1 MLPFYQIDSSFQT
14 YWWKHN
20 KSKSNLPL
28 VAAFDFE
35 NALYIA
41 ETIKSTKNDAPF
53 QEFMLNLF
61 TIICNYFSYKEKDR
75 DRSSLWR
82 ENSTK
87 SKLAKAVSGYN
98 SEDHSLKT
106 IITKTY
112 LLRPSWLA
120 FQVQMNLL
128 KTDRFLLCGERNN
141 YDPKAYTMLE
151 KFIPKSIPV
160 EDIPKIDT
168 SFALSLIGKIT
179 EVVPVRQISIEIL
192 KAEGYH
198 ASSKYYIK
206 DIVKSSKSNKDES
219 KDKMRNVIVF
229 DNGIGIEQT
238 VLKSCLE
245 ICTELMGTNEHLPL
259 MWQLR

>member
-41 ETIKSTKNDAPF
+41 ETIKSTKNNAQF

-61 TIICNYFSYKEKDR
+61 TIVCNYFSYKEKDR
-75 DRSSLWR
+75 DRSSLLR

-87 SKLAKAVSGYN
+87 SKLAKAISGYN

-106 IITKTY
+106 IIAKTY

-120 FQVQMNLL
+120 FQVQINLL
-128 KTDRFLLCGERNN
+128 KTDQFLLCGERNN
-141 YDPKAYTMLE
+141 FDPKAYTLLE
-151 KFIPKSIPV
+151 KFIPKGLPV
-160 EDIPKIDT
+160 QEIMPTIDT
-168 SFALSLIGKIT
+168 SFALSLIGRII
-179 EVVPVRQISIEIL
+179 EVVPLRQISRLIL
-192 KAEGYH
+192 EAEGYH
-198 ASSKYYIK
+198 TSSKYYAK
-206 DIVKSSKSNKDES
+206 DNVKLSKNDEA
-219 KDKMRNVIVF
+219 KDKMRNVVVF

-238 VLKSCLE
+238 ILKSCLE
-245 ICTELMGTNEHLPL
+245 ICTELMGTNEQLPL